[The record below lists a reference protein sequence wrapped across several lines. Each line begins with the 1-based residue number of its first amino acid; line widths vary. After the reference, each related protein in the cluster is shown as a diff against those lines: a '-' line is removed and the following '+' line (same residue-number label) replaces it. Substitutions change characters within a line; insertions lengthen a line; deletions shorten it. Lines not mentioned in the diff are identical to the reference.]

1 MKVQARVVMQNYAVS
16 YDIFPIQAIVFQVK
30 NIVHLTPARTIR
42 TVILMTGS
50 QEITMVKE
58 GQLESYVAK
67 WMARRVRDIQEAKKC
82 VPQELLGIMQI
93 EFAKKWGKDSATG
106 KMN

>member
-1 MKVQARVVMQNYAVS
+1 
-16 YDIFPIQAIVFQVK
+16 
-30 NIVHLTPARTIR
+30 
-42 TVILMTGS
+42 
-50 QEITMVKE
+50 MVKE

-82 VPQELLGIMQI
+82 VPEELLGIMQI